1 MHTRD
6 LSSAMILGLVASSV
20 RLHQEAEEAKT
31 LVEVP
36 LTKLPYHVK
45 HALRDALR
53 EFTSENNKPEHFE
66 CSCDLCGQ
74 YTARVAEIS
83 QWARMGM

>member
-1 MHTRD
+1 MTTRNG
-6 LSSAMILGLVASSV
+6 SAQ
-20 RLHQEAEEAKT
+20 RLLAQVVESIEAVGDPGT
-31 LVEVP
+31 IIVP
-36 LTKLPYHVK
+36 LKALPFHVK

-74 YTARVAEIS
+74 YTQRVAEIS